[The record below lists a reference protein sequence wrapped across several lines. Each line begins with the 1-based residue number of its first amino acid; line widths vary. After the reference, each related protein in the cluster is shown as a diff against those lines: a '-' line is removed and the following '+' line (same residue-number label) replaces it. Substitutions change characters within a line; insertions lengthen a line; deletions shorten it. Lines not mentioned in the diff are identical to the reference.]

1 MLHQL
6 LIAVIVHRIQI
17 SLHGQALF
25 QPLPLLL
32 AHTPAELFIQ
42 AVQRLVGHDLGV
54 FVPGQLQN
62 VGAHGSQPFGL
73 LHHGVCIGPP
83 LLRCQVVV
91 LQQLGKS
98 PDGDKRRFELVG
110 KGIHKVHSQQRHAGQ
125 FLRHF
130 IKAADIFRHL
140 APGAPHIHP
149 HGIIALRHRLRGL
162 HQP

>member
-6 LIAVIVHRIQI
+6 LIAVIVHRIQV

-62 VGAHGSQPFGL
+62 VGAHGSQSF
-73 LHHGVCIGPP
+73 
-83 LLRCQVVV
+83 V